1 MSVIVFSFPVLD
13 TFVPAAN
20 DNISSSEEP
29 VTVESF
35 RHQTSPKKLTS
46 RRVIGFLYD
55 LHNSLITVIAKI
67 KYQQVP
73 L

>member
-13 TFVPAAN
+13 TFVPASN
-20 DNISSSEEP
+20 DYISSSGKP

-35 RHQTSPKKLTS
+35 RRQTSPKKLIS
-46 RRVIGFLYD
+46 RRVIVFLYD
-55 LHNSLITVIAKI
+55 VHNSLITVIAKI
-67 KYQQVP
+67 KYQRVP